1 LTTQRLPGEII
12 VTVRRLCLTASL
24 IIAPALAAGQN
35 RTDAR
40 IAVARARISS
50 RDFATA
56 DTELGTALDSA
67 AYLMDSV
74 HVFVWRAILEHLQGS
89 DSLARQSFQSAL
101 MLYPALRVNNLDQV
115 APGLDAVFQSELRGM
130 HVYSGGEVDEQATW
144 RAGSPLVYPADLR
157 RRKVAGQAVVTA
169 VVDTLGYV
177 EEPSIRVIDVPDSEF
192 VEPLRRMMLGATFTP
207 GRVKGQVVRTR
218 VDLKFTL
225 TPPPPRNPTALIGAA
240 RDQLRA
246 HRADSALALTGEA
259 LDSFNNA
266 TAGERVYA
274 ELVQGLAYR
283 ATKRDSLAE
292 QSFTTGLA
300 GYRDLT
306 AHGVDLAPFL
316 KRLADSIRTSR
327 RGATSQP
334 PVARTSP
341 FGTVSVVGVADEPP
355 ALLSHPAIRYAPEM
369 QALRIGGTV
378 IVEATLD
385 TTGHVLP
392 ATVKVVQTPNP
403 VFDPEAKRVVVAAMY
418 RPARV
423 NRKAARVT
431 IRQPITFAAY

>member
-1 LTTQRLPGEII
+1 ML
-12 VTVRRLCLTASL
+12 RRLSVAASL
-24 IIAPALAAGQN
+24 FVVPALAAQN

-40 IAVARARISS
+40 IAVARAHITAHEFS
-50 RDFATA
+50 AA
-56 DTELGTALDSA
+56 DTALGSALDSA

-74 HVFVWRAILEHLQGS
+74 HVFVWRAILEHQRGS
-89 DSLARQSFQSAL
+89 DSLARQSFGSAL
-101 MLYPALRVNNLDQV
+101 ALYPALRVNGLDQV
-115 APGLDAVFQSELRGM
+115 APGLDAVFESELRGYR
-130 HVYSGGEVDEQATW
+130 VYAPGELDEQAAW
-144 RAGSPLVYPADLR
+144 RSGPPLAYPSDLR
-157 RRKVAGQAVVTA
+157 RRHVGGQAVVIA
-169 VVDTLGYV
+169 VVDTLGRV
-177 EEPSIRVIDVPDSEF
+177 EQESFRVLDTPDSGF
-192 VEPLRRMMLGATFTP
+192 VEPLRRMMLAASFTP
-207 GRVKGQVVRTR
+207 GRAKGQLVRSR

-225 TPPPPRNPTALIGAA
+225 TPPPPRSPTALIGAA

-259 LDSFNNA
+259 LDSINNA
-266 TAGERVYA
+266 TPGERVYA
-274 ELVQGLAYR
+274 ELVRGLAYR
-283 ATKRDSLAE
+283 ATKQDSLAE
-292 QSFTTGLA
+292 QSFTAGLA

-306 AHGVDLAPFL
+306 AQGVDLAPFL

-341 FGTVSVVGVADEPP
+341 FGTVTVVGVADEPP

-423 NRKAARVT
+423 NRKAAKVT